1 MAFASSNR
9 SSLDPPTGGT
19 VTSLAAKHGGDERLV
34 VYVDGKRAFEVAA
47 LLIEAEGLRAGAVLT
62 AEAVDALLAKDEPYR
77 ARDKALRLI
86 ALRDRS
92 RHEVESRLERAG
104 FGAAAVGST
113 LAWLV
118 SLGFVDDAR
127 FASRYAAEKRRG
139 GWGERRIVSD
149 LSRLGVDRRLVRQV
163 LEESAAIDEA
173 RTEPDRGSQR
183 SSNGEADQAVESA
196 LQLARRRFG
205 RQFAADPESAA
216 RRLAGFLARRGFDWD
231 TIGRITRTLREEAG
245 LGDRSDGDAD
255 GG

>member
-34 VYVDGKRAFEVAA
+34 VYLDGKRAFEVAA

-149 LSRLGVDRRLVRQV
+149 LSRLGVDRRLVGRC
-163 LEESAAIDEA
+163 S
-173 RTEPDRGSQR
+173 
-183 SSNGEADQAVESA
+183 
-196 LQLARRRFG
+196 RR
-205 RQFAADPESAA
+205 APP
-216 RRLAGFLARRGFDWD
+216 
-231 TIGRITRTLREEAG
+231 
-245 LGDRSDGDAD
+245 
-255 GG
+255 